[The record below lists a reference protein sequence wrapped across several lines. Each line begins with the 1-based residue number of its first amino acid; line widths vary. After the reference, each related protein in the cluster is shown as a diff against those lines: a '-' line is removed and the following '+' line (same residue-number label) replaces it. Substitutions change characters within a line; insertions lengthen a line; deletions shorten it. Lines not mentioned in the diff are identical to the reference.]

1 MAEKESSMF
10 EKQSITGYINLDIDI
25 YKSIG
30 EEEKTNSWYQ
40 ACIENILWEKGYIK
54 IFGKTHQIPRLQAW
68 YADVGIEYSY
78 SGKKLHRHN
87 WNKTLLEIKE
97 RIEDITSYKFN
108 SVLANLYR
116 DGNDSMGLHSDNEKE
131 LGDKPVIASL
141 SLGEARDIHF
151 KHKKIK
157 KSLDIPQSNG
167 QLLVMHGKTQEYWK
181 HEIKKTKKI
190 KKPRINL
197 TFRNIITN

>member
-1 MAEKESSMF
+1 MIKKETINGY
-10 EKQSITGYINLDIDI
+10 EDLEIDLYQSIECGKKQQLWFESCLHDLNWETGF
-25 YKSIG
+25 
-30 EEEKTNSWYQ
+30 
-40 ACIENILWEKGYIK
+40 IK

-68 YADVGIEYSY
+68 YADNGVNYTY

-87 WNKTLLEIKE
+87 WNNTLIEIKE
-97 RIEDITSYKFN
+97 KIESITSFKFN

-131 LGDKPVIASL
+131 LGKNPIIASL
-141 SLGEARDIHF
+141 SLGESRDIYF
-151 KHKKIK
+151 KHKNK
-157 KSLDIPQSNG
+157 KSNLVIPQING
-167 QLLVMHGKTQEYWK
+167 QLLVMYGKTQEYWK
-181 HEIKKTKKI
+181 HEIKKTKKL

>member
-1 MAEKESSMF
+1 MIKKEV
-10 EKQSITGYINLDIDI
+10 ITGYEDLEIDL
-25 YKSIG
+25 YQDKRL
-30 EEEKTNSWYQ
+30 EEKKD
-40 ACIENILWEKGYIK
+40 LWFESCLYDLDWETGFIT

-68 YADVGIEYSY
+68 YADNKIEYTY
-78 SGKKLHRHN
+78 SGKKLQRHD
-87 WNKTLLEIKE
+87 WNNLLLEIKE
-97 RIEDITSYKFN
+97 KIENITSFKFN

-116 DGNDSMGLHSDNEKE
+116 DGNDSMGLHSDDEKE
-131 LGDKPVIASL
+131 LGKKPVIASL
-141 SLGEARDIHF
+141 SLGEAREIYF
-151 KHKKIK
+151 KHKNK
-157 KSLDIPQSNG
+157 KLNLIIPQASG